1 MRTRQDRHR
10 HHCPHPRA
18 TTRARFASTPAL
30 LLATFALAA
39 AFPLVAAKARVMTPA
54 EFQASVLAQASSD
67 DPTSH
72 LVEFFAPWCGHCRKL
87 APTYDEVADEL
98 ERDGA
103 FVVVKID
110 AADDDTGGPAFARA
124 MGVPGFPAFRLFKGD
139 RAFEFRGK
147 DRSKRTL
154 LDFART
160 RHESFT
166 SQAFVVSPVVQDTAE
181 DTDNTAAVIKLL
193 PKPLVARVK
202 DGARDAARDVI
213 EDVIK
218 CVKETPL
225 AAVVIAGTSAMVALI
240 SIIATE
246 HLCDFIGI
254 PRRGESWDDLKRR
267 SEWTAMRY
275 EEMEREK
282 AAKAEQRKKR
292 EGGKAE

>member
-1 MRTRQDRHR
+1 MRTRHDRQRHR
-10 HHCPHPRA
+10 RPRP
-18 TTRARFASTPAL
+18 RFASTPAL

-39 AFPLVAAKARVMTPA
+39 AFPLAAAKARLMTPA
-54 EFQASVLAQASSD
+54 AFQASVLAQASSD
-67 DPTSH
+67 DPTPH
-72 LVEFFAPWCGHCRKL
+72 LVEFFAPWCGQCRKL

-124 MGVPGFPAFRLFKGD
+124 MGVPGFPAIRLFKGD

-147 DRSKRTL
+147 DRSKRAL
-154 LDFART
+154 LDFAKT
-160 RHESFT
+160 RHEKFT
-166 SQAFVVSPVVQDTAE
+166 SRTFVSNDDASTPTE
-181 DTDNTAAVIKLL
+181 DTEDRGSASIELL
-193 PKPLVARVK
+193 PKDVVARVK
-202 DGARDAARDVI
+202 DGARDVARDVV
-213 EDVIK
+213 EDVIT
-218 CVKETPL
+218 CVRETPL
-225 AAVVIAGTSAMVALI
+225 AAVVIAGTSATVALL

-254 PRRGESWDDLKRR
+254 PRRGESWDDMKRR

-282 AAKAEQRKKR
+282 AARAERRNKR
-292 EGGKAE
+292 DGGKDE